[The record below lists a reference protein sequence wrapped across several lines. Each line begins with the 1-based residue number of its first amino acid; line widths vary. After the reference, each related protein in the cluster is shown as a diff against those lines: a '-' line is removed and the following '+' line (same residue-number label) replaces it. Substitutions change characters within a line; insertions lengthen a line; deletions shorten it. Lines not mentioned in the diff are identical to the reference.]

1 MATAGKK
8 TWKKL
13 KTVFFSRVSERT
25 LGIFPHIFVFLFG
38 VLYPVR
44 PSARSPVRPSA
55 RPPVRPSAAARPL
68 KQLCHIHSSTHKFV
82 THTTLSH
89 TIYHTQSFQSYTR
102 THTQLCHTHTKFC
115 HTQSFAWQA
124 WRWVTSTFVL
134 RGRRGALQH
143 RAGSGGALGRR

>member
-1 MATAGKK
+1 M
-8 TWKKL
+8 

-25 LGIFPHIFVFLFG
+25 LGIFPHIFVWGSCLGFCIPSARP
-38 VLYPVR
+38 PVR
-44 PSARSPVRPSA
+44 PSARPPVRPSA

-82 THTTLSH
+82 THNFVTHNLSH
-89 TIYHTQSFQSYTR
+89 TIFPILHA
-102 THTQLCHTHTKFC
+102 HTQLCHTHTKFC

-134 RGRRGALQH
+134 RSRPGALQH